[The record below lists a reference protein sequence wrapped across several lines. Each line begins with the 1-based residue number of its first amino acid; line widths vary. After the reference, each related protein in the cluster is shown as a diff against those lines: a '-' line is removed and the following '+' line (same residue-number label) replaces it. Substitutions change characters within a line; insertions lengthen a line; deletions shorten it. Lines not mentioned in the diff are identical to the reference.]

1 MTAGQLIRE
10 ARLRAALSQRELGQR
25 IGRPGPQ
32 IARWESGTVD
42 PGFAVVQRVVRV
54 CGFDL
59 DESLVSWRDEFRDGL
74 EENLRRSPAE
84 RFARALQ
91 RCAQAGME
99 GYPRD
104 ILGHLEAERVG
115 YCLIGGL
122 AASIRGA
129 ERLSIS
135 VDIAPAVG
143 PENEHRLGRALR
155 LMGAK
160 PTARTLLSR
169 LEGVSDVKTRAGLLR
184 VVVRPLGD
192 TGVRQRLAS
201 RQRTRAPWL
210 RPLRSGAADTRER
223 SAAGGHAAIDR
234 RGPAA
239 DRRKHA
245 RPRADGR
252 RRGQRSRRPA
262 TRAPAPRGA
271 RSSSTALIRSARE

>member
-1 MTAGQLIRE
+1 MTVTAGQLIRE
-10 ARLRAALSQRELGQR
+10 ARLRAGLSQRELGLR

-91 RCAQAGME
+91 RCAQAGMA

-129 ERLSIS
+129 ERLSIG

-143 PENEHRLGRALR
+143 PENEYQLGRALR

-160 PTARTLLSR
+160 PTARMLLSR
-169 LEGVSDVKTRAGLLR
+169 LEGVSEVKTRAGLLR
-184 VVVRPLGD
+184 VVVQPLGTQGFD
-192 TGVRQRLAS
+192 GDLRRVSAREHLGSGPYDLVPLTPE
-201 RQRTRAPWL
+201 RA
-210 RPLRSGAADTRER
+210 
-223 SAAGGHAAIDR
+223 SAARGHAAIDR

-239 DRRKHA
+239 HRREHA
-245 RPRADGR
+245 
-252 RRGQRSRRPA
+252 
-262 TRAPAPRGA
+262 
-271 RSSSTALIRSARE
+271 

>member
-10 ARLRAALSQRELGQR
+10 ARLRAGLSQRELGLR

-74 EENLRRSPAE
+74 EANLRRSPAE

-91 RCAQAGME
+91 RCAQAGMA
-99 GYPRD
+99 GYPRE

-143 PENEHRLGRALR
+143 PENEHRLGRALH

-160 PTARTLLSR
+160 PTARTLLGR
-169 LEGVSDVKTRAGLLR
+169 LEGVSDVKTGAGLLR
-184 VVVRPLGD
+184 VVVQPLGTQGFD
-192 TGVRQRLAS
+192 S
-201 RQRTRAPWL
+201 DL
-210 RPLRSGAADTRER
+210 RRV
-223 SAAGGHAAIDR
+223 
-234 RGPAA
+234 
-239 DRRKHA
+239 
-245 RPRADGR
+245 
-252 RRGQRSRRPA
+252 
-262 TRAPAPRGA
+262 
-271 RSSSTALIRSARE
+271 SAREHLGSGPYDLVPLTPECEAQHEDMLRLTGGGLQPIVASTPDLVRMAGAAASARDDRLRELRRLAELEADARR